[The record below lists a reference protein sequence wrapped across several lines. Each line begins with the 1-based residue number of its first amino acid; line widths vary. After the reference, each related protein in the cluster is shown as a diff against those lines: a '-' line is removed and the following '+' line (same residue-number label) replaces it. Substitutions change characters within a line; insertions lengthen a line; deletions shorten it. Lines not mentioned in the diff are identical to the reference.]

1 MSFMLLK
8 FIRWC
13 LIHRLGSG
21 VQLIGFILLFVLLQ
35 LHASLLVVN
44 NIQQFFIYL
53 KSCSGVIW
61 DLNVTYTLD
70 GLKNNRWYHSLFNIT
85 GKPYL
90 FPICF

>member
-13 LIHRLGSG
+13 SIHRLGRG

-44 NIQQFFIYL
+44 NILQFFIQSEILFWCYL
-53 KSCSGVIW
+53 GFECNI
-61 DLNVTYTLD
+61 YA
-70 GLKNNRWYHSLFNIT
+70 RWSE
-85 GKPYL
+85 K
-90 FPICF
+90 

>member
-1 MSFMLLK
+1 LPMSFMLLK

-44 NIQQFFIYL
+44 NIQQIFIQSEILFWCWLGSEYN
-53 KSCSGVIW
+53 I
-61 DLNVTYTLD
+61 YA
-70 GLKNNRWYHSLFNIT
+70 RWSE
-85 GKPYL
+85 K
-90 FPICF
+90 